1 MPQQSNPNQH
11 ALPDLGLP
19 DPPTATTTA
28 EHVLPCPGCRS
39 LLSVGAACTTCVT
52 CRRCRAT
59 TPVAHTQAT
68 ARGSRICD
76 TCLDS
81 FYWRCDS
88 CDGWNRDGDRCG
100 NHCQEDPDDSC
111 DCGYCS
117 DCSPDDDRYP
127 VHSYDYKPRPIFR
140 GTGPL
145 FLGAEI
151 EIETPYNA
159 YNSSAKLAAN
169 HLGDLGYLKNDS
181 SIGHGFEI
189 VTHPM
194 SYRWAIANFPWQM
207 LTDLAAAGCDTTDAT
222 GIHVHL
228 SRAGFTSP
236 CHTYR
241 WMKFIYRNQRHVTR
255 LAGRSS
261 EQWAAFTSYDR
272 SAAKDYAKGAC
283 SERYRAINTG
293 NPDTFEL
300 RVFASSLDP
309 AQVQAVL
316 GFAAASVEYT
326 RSLQAHDIVTR
337 NGWEWPSFTGWL
349 DQRPDYQP
357 LLDRIEAPACAF

>member
-1 MPQQSNPNQH
+1 MPQQNR
-11 ALPDLGLP
+11 P
-19 DPPTATTTA
+19 DPHAAPEPRPAVA
-28 EHVLPCPGCRS
+28 DIIRCPGCRS
-39 LLSVGAACTTCVT
+39 PLSGGLPCMTCVT
-52 CRRCRAT
+52 CNRCRVT
-59 TPVAHTQAT
+59 VPVSHTETT
-68 ARGSRICD
+68 ARGFRICD
-76 TCLDS
+76 TCLDA
-81 FYWRCDS
+81 FYWQCAGCDR
-88 CDGWNRDGDRCG
+88 WNRDGDTCG
-100 NHCQEDPDDSC
+100 NHCDDDSDDSC
-111 DCGYCS
+111 DCGYCD
-117 DCSPDDDRYP
+117 DCRPDSDRYP

-151 EIETPYNA
+151 EIETPDDA
-159 YNSSAKLAAN
+159 YTSCADLAAD
-169 HLGDLGYLKNDS
+169 HLADLGYLKADT
-181 SIGHGFEI
+181 SIGYGFEI

-194 SYRWAIANFPWQM
+194 SYQWAVANFPWQM
-207 LTDLAAAGCDTTDAT
+207 LTDLAAAGCEVSDRT

-228 SRAGFTSP
+228 SRTGFASS

-241 WMKFIYRNQRHVTR
+241 WMKFIYRNEPHVTR

-272 SAAKDYAKGAC
+272 SAAKDYAKGAH

-293 NPDTFEL
+293 NRDTFEL

-309 AQVQAVL
+309 EKVQAIL

-326 RSLQAHDIVTR
+326 RSLRAHDIVTHD
-337 NGWEWPSFTGWL
+337 GWEWPSFTAWL

-357 LLDRIEAPACAF
+357 LRDRIEAPACAC